1 MSTVLAETLGA
12 IRVLTLN
19 RPGKLNAADL
29 DMQRTLLR
37 ELEAVAADRD
47 LRALVIT
54 GAGRAFSAGG
64 DRAILQEIIEGTAT
78 ASAEPGRL
86 QFGTMRVMLELEIP
100 AIAAINGPAVGWG
113 AGIAALCDMTVM
125 GEGAFLSDPHVIH
138 GIAAGPATQLL
149 WPRRCSE
156 AMARELL
163 MTGRRVCAEE
173 ALRIGLCNRICPD
186 GEERSAALEMAE
198 AIATLPRTGIADTK
212 RAFNAP
218 LISATARM
226 AAG

>member
-12 IRVLTLN
+12 IRMLTLN

-37 ELEAVAADRD
+37 ELETVAADRD

-64 DRAILQEIIEGTAT
+64 DRAILQEIIEGAAT

-86 QFGTMRVMLELEIP
+86 QFNTMRVMLELEIP

-113 AGIAALCDMTVM
+113 AGIAALCDMAVM

-156 AMARELL
+156 AAARELL
-163 MTGRRVCAEE
+163 MTGRRVGAEE
-173 ALRIGLCNRICPD
+173 ALRIGLCNHICPN

-198 AIATLPRTGIADTK
+198 AIAALPRAGIADTK
-212 RAFNAP
+212 RAFNAS
-218 LISATARM
+218 LIAATARM